1 MKVFMTGASGWI
13 GSAAVPELLAAGHE
27 LRGTA
32 RSAAS
37 ADKLRLAGV
46 EPLDAGLDDLAVL
59 RAEAG
64 GADAVLHLAN
74 KHDWSNPAESNRAER
89 AAVET
94 FVTTLE
100 GSGKPFLFASGI
112 APTPGRVRT
121 EVDPSPFSGP
131 EAPRGGA
138 EALAMEYAAR
148 GVNSVALRF
157 APTVHGQ
164 GGDHGFI
171 AQIARVA
178 RDRGVSAYVGDGT
191 NRWTAVNRL
200 DAGRLI
206 ALALDKGPGGTVV
219 HAVAEEAVTSRSIA
233 EALGEALGLPVGSVP
248 AEQAAD
254 HFGWIGTFF
263 ALDVPASAQLTRDRF
278 GWEPTHATLVEDIAA
293 GAYSD

>member
-1 MKVFMTGASGWI
+1 
-13 GSAAVPELLAAGHE
+13 
-27 LRGTA
+27 
-32 RSAAS
+32 
-37 ADKLRLAGV
+37 
-46 EPLDAGLDDLAVL
+46 VL
-59 RAEAG
+59 RAEAE

-100 GSGKPFLFASGI
+100 GSGKPFLFASGV
-112 APTPGRVRT
+112 ALTPGRVLT

-148 GVNSVALRF
+148 GVNTVALRF

-171 AQIARVA
+171 AQIARAA

-206 ALALDKGPGGTVV
+206 ALALDKAPGGTVV

-233 EALGEALGLPVGSVP
+233 EALGEALGLPVSSVS

-263 ALDVPASAQLTRDRF
+263 ALDIPASAQRTRERF

-293 GAYSD
+293 GAYTV

>member
-59 RAEAG
+59 RAEAER
-64 GADAVLHLAN
+64 ADAVLHLAN

-89 AAVET
+89 AAVEA
-94 FVTTLE
+94 FVTALE
-100 GSGKPFLFASGI
+100 GSGKPFLFASGV
-112 APTPGRVRT
+112 ALTPGRVLV
-121 EVDPSPFSGP
+121 EGDPSPYSGP

-138 EALAMEYAAR
+138 EALAMDYATR
-148 GVNSVALRF
+148 GVNTIALRF
-157 APTVHGQ
+157 APTVHGR

-171 AQIARVA
+171 AQIARAA
-178 RDRGVSAYVGDGT
+178 RERGVSAYVGDGT

-206 ALALDKGPGGTVV
+206 ALALDKAPGGTVV

-233 EALGEALGLPVGSVP
+233 EALGEALGLPVTSVP
-248 AEQAAD
+248 AEQAEE
-254 HFGWIGTFF
+254 HFGWIGNFF
-263 ALDVPASAQLTRDRF
+263 ALDIPASAQLTRERL
-278 GWEPTHATLVEDIAA
+278 GWEPTHPTLVEDIAA
-293 GAYSD
+293 GAYTV